1 MTRRPYSVMVHPHRP
16 TIIGHE
22 DFLTRAALECDGW
35 WFLADYPFYHEAA
48 ARESAFNALPP
59 VERWWAASF
68 TYRLERDDE

>member
-35 WFLADYPFYHEAA
+35 WFLVDCPAYHDAA
-48 ARESAFNALPP
+48 THESAFNALPP
-59 VERWWAASF
+59 VERWWAAVWPS
-68 TYRLERDDE
+68 RAGGDSE